1 VEEAAVRRQLVT
13 LLSTVSVVALLGAC
27 GHATNRSTVD
37 GKPAATG
44 TGSVQPSGA
53 PVAAVDPCTL
63 PTTEEIVAAL
73 GQRPDGPGQT
83 TSTPV
88 TNCFWTSPSADHWV
102 GVGLDQAGG
111 LRDIPLGFGWSRK
124 AFDDLHIGEQP
135 VGGVGDAAWF
145 LVWPDSGHLSVLKG
159 EFAFNVYL
167 VFNRAKDRPP
177 PDTLLAAL
185 RPFALGI
192 ASRR

>member
-1 VEEAAVRRQLVT
+1 VRGRLIT
-13 LLSTVSVVALLGAC
+13 LLYAVSVVALLCAC
-27 GHATNRSTVD
+27 GRATS
-37 GKPAATG
+37 
-44 TGSVQPSGA
+44 QPSTDSRPSASGAGSARPCAA
-53 PVAAVDPCTL
+53 PVAAIAPCTL
-63 PTTEEIVAAL
+63 PTTGEIVAAL
-73 GQRPDGPGQT
+73 GQPTDGPGQT

-88 TNCFWTSPSADHWV
+88 VNCFWTSQSRDRWV

-124 AFDDLHIGEQP
+124 EFDDMHTGEQP
-135 VGGVGDAAWF
+135 LSGVGDAAWF

-159 EFAFNVYL
+159 EFAFNVFL

-177 PDTLLAAL
+177 PDTLLATL
-185 RPFALGI
+185 RPFAIGI